1 MSHEPLLTA
10 YLKLHQNLKSM
21 ACRLLGNEEEAN
33 NAVQEAFCRL
43 WPIRERIRDEQEA
56 SALTTRTARNLC
68 IDQLRREKSLPIDRF
83 KEAESSWEV
92 ETENRSAPWQIANED
107 RSIDQELETKQRF
120 ELVQQIIEKHLTESQ
135 RIILRMKD
143 FEGEEIEEIATRL
156 NMQPTNVRMIL
167 SRARKKIREQYKRLT
182 NED

>member
-10 YLKLHQNLKSM
+10 YLKLRLNLKSM
-21 ACRLLGNEEEAN
+21 ACHLLGNEEEAN

-56 SALTTRTARNLC
+56 SALTVRTARNLC
-68 IDQLRREKSLPIDRF
+68 IDQLRRKKSLPIDRF
-83 KEAESSWEV
+83 DEPLQSYDTNNED
-92 ETENRSAPWQIANED
+92 RSPSCQMINED
-107 RSIDQELETKQRF
+107 RSIEEELETRQRF
-120 ELVQQIIEKHLTESQ
+120 EFVQQIIEKHLTESQ
-135 RIILRMKD
+135 QLILRMKD
-143 FEGEEIEEIATRL
+143 FEGQEIEEIATQL
-156 NMQPTNVRMIL
+156 NMQPTNVRMTL